1 MHLCPAA
8 GYLALKKSH
17 NLQMCTLPTCSGILG
32 DGINDRIATQIYLT
46 PEIPIGSP
54 VMSRTTSEPSDG
66 RSRRWLLTL
75 LDAAVFV
82 HFAIVIP
89 ALHSRLSDRN
99 QIWHTY
105 SDGYGTDS
113 NLNIFDP
120 PDPRRGARG
129 DFRGSKIQKSGKCHE
144 LPRKSII
151 FFVKPHPT
159 PGGPNGDF
167 RGSKIQKSGKC
178 HGLPRKSIIFVN
190 PHPTLRLGVLGL
202 KLSKSLRNSINCREN
217 CLILNP

>member
-1 MHLCPAA
+1 MGVL
-8 GYLALKKSH
+8 
-17 NLQMCTLPTCSGILG
+17 
-32 DGINDRIATQIYLT
+32 
-46 PEIPIGSP
+46 E
-54 VMSRTTSEPSDG
+54 
-66 RSRRWLLTL
+66 RWLLTL

-113 NLNIFDP
+113 NLNKFDP
-120 PDPRRGARG
+120 PDPRGVPG
-129 DFRGSKIQKSGKCHE
+129 GILGGQKF
-144 LPRKSII
+144 KSPGNVMNCPENKY
-151 FFVKPHPT
+151 FFFKPHPT

-178 HGLPRKSIIFVN
+178 HGRPRKSIIFFN
-190 PHPTLRLGVLGL
+190 PHPTLWLGVLGL
-202 KLSKSLRNSINCREN
+202 KISKSLRNSINCREN
-217 CLILNP
+217 GLLLNP

>member
-1 MHLCPAA
+1 MA
-8 GYLALKKSH
+8 
-17 NLQMCTLPTCSGILG
+17 TLLNYKIV
-32 DGINDRIATQIYLT
+32 DVQATQRYLT
-46 PEIPIGSP
+46 PKIPIGSP

-66 RSRRWLLTL
+66 RSRKMVATL

-120 PDPRRGARG
+120 PDPRG
-129 DFRGSKIQKSGKCHE
+129 
-144 LPRKSII
+144 
-151 FFVKPHPT
+151 V
-159 PGGPNGDF
+159 PGGF
-167 RGSKIQKSGKC
+167 
-178 HGLPRKSIIFVN
+178 
-190 PHPTLRLGVLGL
+190 
-202 KLSKSLRNSINCREN
+202 
-217 CLILNP
+217 